1 MKIDGDYHQ
10 DGYAGVTGLIPPEV
24 AQAFLGLLKSDL
36 DQSGVPLNELRQT
49 HNLLKREATELYAYH
64 YPPMLMFLW
73 GLTPTVANL
82 TGIELLPTYAYLRF
96 YRRGDV
102 CRVHQDRHAC
112 QHSISLTLGYSDGL
126 SWPLEIG
133 RQRFDEPSARVTEDF
148 GEESFGAVAMRPGDA
163 VLYQGRQPPP
173 RAGDAEPQCLVRP
186 SLHALGG
193 PQRPARAAR
202 VRRSAPISGA
212 DRLSGLILTGQP

>member
-163 VLYQGRQPPP
+163 VLYQGVNHRHGRVTPNPNAWSAHLFMHWVDRNGPHAQHAFDGQRQY
-173 RAGDAEPQCLVRP
+173 L
-186 SLHALGG
+186 
-193 PQRPARAAR
+193 
-202 VRRSAPISGA
+202 APIA
-212 DRLSGLILTGQP
+212 FPA